1 MMPSPLVVF
10 VYFSTEIH
18 LRSEQHTSKKAM
30 PGWQTTT
37 HVIGGG
43 FLFINFMMRFAQSA
57 EDGTMPL
64 LHCMA
69 APDAQPGAIYEPGGI
84 TALAGPPVKK
94 ALEPMCRTA
103 EAKRILWEESAKA
116 VGDFAV

>member
-1 MMPSPLVVF
+1 M
-10 VYFSTEIH
+10 
-18 LRSEQHTSKKAM
+18 KAA
-30 PGWQTTT
+30 PRRQTTT
-37 HVIGGG
+37 QDKGGG
-43 FLFINFMMRFAQSA
+43 SAFINFMMRFAQSA

-94 ALEPMCRTA
+94 ALEPVCRSA
-103 EAKRILWEESAKA
+103 EAKRILWEERAKA

>member
-1 MMPSPLVVF
+1 M
-10 VYFSTEIH
+10 
-18 LRSEQHTSKKAM
+18 KAA
-30 PGWQTTT
+30 PRRQTTT
-37 HVIGGG
+37 QDKGGG
-43 FLFINFMMRFAQSA
+43 SAFINFMMRFAQSA

>member
-1 MMPSPLVVF
+1 MLISQLKSAFAPCNTRV
-10 VYFSTEIH
+10 
-18 LRSEQHTSKKAM
+18 KAM
-30 PGWQTTT
+30 PGLQTTT